1 MSRRAEGAGQAAHAG
16 PVGRSAEPTGIRR
29 DVIDRAWIRSRMC
42 GLDPGSQLALPYEP
56 GIDTDSRFTRAAR
69 PVLDYLGG
77 LLPGCETAAV
87 LLDAEGRLIVR
98 VCDDPLLARRMDGG
112 SSVPGFVWSEEYAGA
127 NAVGIALEERVP
139 TWTTG
144 QDHYL
149 EALRDLACAAVP
161 IINPLSQRIEG
172 VLDLTAKLTKA
183 SPLMLPMALQA
194 ARTIEQRLVDAG
206 TATEQLLLNRF
217 LSASRRPGRVV
228 LVISDRTELSTNAA
242 SRRLSPADR
251 TLINHTSAE
260 SPDTVRALTL
270 SDGSSVQARFE
281 SVTVE
286 GRSVGTVVTIESG
299 EPRSSRRRG
308 SSAGPSMASEYI
320 GRSLASE
327 ATRAEARRM
336 TGATFPLLVTGEPG
350 VGKVHLAKIMGQNQ
364 SRVVLLDAR
373 SYSTTGDSALLREV
387 SALTRQDSICVIIRN
402 VNNLSTTALL
412 ALSALAR
419 SAEVSHSR
427 VIATWTITAAQ
438 GSDIDVPI
446 GVRVHIPALRERP
459 DDILDLVPAFIAR
472 RGAVTRLSPPALQ
485 ALLRYDWPGNLSELD
500 MVLSAM
506 QHNRPGVDLTLSDLP
521 AHYQRGTR
529 RLRRIEHLERTAIL
543 QALTEAEGNKT
554 RAAEILEIGRATLYR
569 KMRVYGL
576 ESDNLAI

>member
-1 MSRRAEGAGQAAHAG
+1 M
-16 PVGRSAEPTGIRR
+16 GRTAEPTGIRR

-42 GLDPGSQLALPYEP
+42 GLDPGAELALPYEP

-87 LLDAEGRLIVR
+87 LLDAQGRLIVR
-98 VCDDPLLARRMDGG
+98 VCDDPSLARRMDVG
-112 SSVPGFVWSEEYAGA
+112 SGVPGFVWSEEYAGA

-183 SPLMLPMALQA
+183 NPLMLPMALQA

-217 LSASRRPGRVV
+217 LSASRRPEKVV

-242 SRRLSPADR
+242 SRRLSAADR
-251 TLINHTSAE
+251 TLINHTAAH
-260 SPDTVRALTL
+260 SPDAVRSLTL
-270 SDGSSVQARFE
+270 SDGASVKARFE

-299 EPRSSRRRG
+299 ESRISKRRG
-308 SSAGPSMASEYI
+308 TTTGTPVTSVASEYI
-320 GRSLASE
+320 GRSLASK
-327 ATRAEARRM
+327 ATRTEAHRM
-336 TGATFPLLVTGEPG
+336 AGATFPLLVTGEPG
-350 VGKVHLAKIMGQNQ
+350 VGKVHLAKIMGQHQ

-373 SYSTTGDSALLREV
+373 SYSAPGDSALLREV
-387 SALTRQDSICVIIRN
+387 SALTRQDTSICVIIRN
-402 VNNLSTTALL
+402 VNNLSSTALL
-412 ALSALAR
+412 DISALAR
-419 SAEVSHSR
+419 SASVTHSR
-427 VIATWTITAAQ
+427 VIATWTSTAAQ

-472 RGAVTRLSPPALQ
+472 RGTMARVSPPALQ
-485 ALLRYDWPGNLSELD
+485 ALLRYDWPGNVSELD

-506 QHNRPGVDLTLSDLP
+506 QHSQPGADLRLSDLP

-529 RLRRIEHLERTAIL
+529 RLRRIEHVERTAIV
-543 QALTEAEGNKT
+543 QALSEAEGNKT

-569 KMRVYGL
+569 KIRVYGL
-576 ESDNLAI
+576 ESDDVAI